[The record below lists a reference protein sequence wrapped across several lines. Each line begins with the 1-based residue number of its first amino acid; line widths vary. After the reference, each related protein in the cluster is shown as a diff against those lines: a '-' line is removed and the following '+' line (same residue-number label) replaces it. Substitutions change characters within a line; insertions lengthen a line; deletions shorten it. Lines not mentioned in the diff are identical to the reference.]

1 MYISIFELL
10 PTCLCIVLNKI
21 NTVSK
26 DSKLT
31 DLHIKKM
38 EEIVKLIDHQVFQLD
53 WHMNDFL
60 VFWDQEITL
69 QPNH

>member
-1 MYISIFELL
+1 MYCTEQ
-10 PTCLCIVLNKI
+10 NKYSFKRLKTHRFAYKE
-21 NTVSK
+21 N
-26 DSKLT
+26 
-31 DLHIKKM
+31 

>member
-53 WHMNDFL
+53 
-60 VFWDQEITL
+60 
-69 QPNH
+69 